1 MRHVCDPR
9 ACILSP
15 VACACVL
22 LLPGRLPSCRSILG
36 PKALI
41 VHKVTTKQLGA
52 DSEVAAHMVLEDVG
66 CVINFRDPFV
76 IHPWGPDTDSLVRLV
91 NVDNVMHA
99 SNPTTACALMAELES
114 ALESNKMDGLPS
126 FTKTLQSPAVA
137 EYKRQQDAVIA
148 ACQARGGSTP
158 SVAASQPPSVAE
170 PEELI
175 KVSASEFL
183 NNYVPGA
190 TGAKFDA
197 NPVRVVK
204 WANRAK
210 KKVTTEQGAHAKE
223 AAKRM
228 RCLALVSHN
237 NMKAAMQDFVV
248 ANQHVLRRFRLDSE
262 CTRRHARCCRVV
274 RAHGMHASGTSLV
287 WTLAYLQPTRPH
299 KRSRSNDPPPPP
311 IPGKGSYPVGLP
323 LVLAGH
329 GEHYEDAPLGAW
341 PRRRVWSHMLVGPPR
356 RRRAVWTANY
366 SRGPGRRDLLY

>member
-1 MRHVCDPR
+1 
-9 ACILSP
+9 
-15 VACACVL
+15 
-22 LLPGRLPSCRSILG
+22 
-36 PKALI
+36 
-41 VHKVTTKQLGA
+41 
-52 DSEVAAHMVLEDVG
+52 
-66 CVINFRDPFV
+66 
-76 IHPWGPDTDSLVRLV
+76 
-91 NVDNVMHA
+91 
-99 SNPTTACALMAELES
+99 
-114 ALESNKMDGLPS
+114 MDGLPS

-190 TGAKFDA
+190 TGAKFAA

-248 ANQHVLRRFRLDSE
+248 ANQHVLRRFRLTVSAHVATPDAAE
-262 CTRRHARCCRVV
+262 LCARTACTRAAHPSYGHWPTCSL
-274 RAHGMHASGTSLV
+274 RAHTSVAARTTPHHPPSPARAHTPWGCLSCLQGTASTMKMLRSVLGPDVEYGPTCSSGPLGGDAQCGQQIILEDLGGVIFFTDPLSPHPHAADIA
-287 WTLAYLQPTRPH
+287 TLLRMCDIANVLHATNPTTA
-299 KRSRSNDPPPPP
+299 KALIP
-311 IPGKGSYPVGLP
+311 ILRRVS
-323 LVLAGH
+323 H
-329 GEHYEDAPLGAW
+329 GEAFLVPSMTETLHWFARTRALIRTDRPLSLRRPPSPQPSLAFSAPRLRW
-341 PRRRVWSHMLVGPPR
+341 H
-356 RRRAVWTANY
+356 
-366 SRGPGRRDLLY
+366 